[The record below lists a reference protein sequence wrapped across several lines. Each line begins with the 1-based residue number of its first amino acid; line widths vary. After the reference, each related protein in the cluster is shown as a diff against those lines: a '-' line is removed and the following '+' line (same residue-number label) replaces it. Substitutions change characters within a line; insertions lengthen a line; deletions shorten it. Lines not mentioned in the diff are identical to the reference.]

1 MKKIIKTK
9 LTEACYYV
17 SIEEENFNLLCSSPA
32 DINNYL
38 DKNNLIA
45 KKILADKIFET
56 GPNSILL
63 SDVLVQNYQVSNLCE
78 NPIFHMFY
86 KQNLLSSVYKTST
99 NKKPIIIGDSKQIDS
114 QLEYITRGNY
124 GLLNDFEF
132 SNLDLDEEQISNIID
147 YKLYF
152 DLKNVFSNND
162 LLDLKYLIKDDKI
175 EIRDNIF
182 IKRIKINIFE
192 LSYKDE
198 TVIIDLN
205 LQIGKKYELLKN
217 LDYHKVPYEDF
228 FVLHSTKM
236 SSILMFHGKI
246 YLLDTPAN
254 ILDILNSLGIGLSDI
269 EGVFSSNLH
278 DDNFVGL
285 SSLLLRDQKIKYYS
299 SKVVRYSLMKK
310 LGSLLRMPISSLS
323 QYFEFVNLELD
334 TWNKIENFEVKPF
347 LSIDSVESNIFYFKA
362 LNEKNEYIS
371 YAHLSNIVS
380 LKDMKEMLKENDDD
394 FGLSKSFY
402 LNSCKNFSNK
412 VSLKKISYRN
422 ILSVEQDELI
432 DDLSSKI
439 ILNQNSLKNIKN
451 TQVSSFANIDVLIKS
466 SNNYLKN
473 KVEEFLSHFFKDIP
487 KDNLEVLLECKIKNI
502 SPQSIILNENEAA
515 NFVYLILSGSVEKY
529 KSDDEYSSYI
539 SSGYLLAYKNILIN
553 EKVNFTYKT
562 KSFVNVLEIP
572 KDIYL
577 KFVQINRLENSLN
590 ELILKT
596 KRLKEFSLFSSFL
609 SAKTIITITSEL
621 SFKKYKHNVKINE
634 IEEGLCLILKGEV
647 SKFLY
652 GEKIDTLK
660 INNFF
665 GERNI
670 LNFKKNNYEYRALG
684 DLELYI
690 IPKDVLKDFP
700 VIHWRLFLQFQK
712 SLMW

>member
-38 DKNNLIA
+38 DKNNLIS
-45 KKILADKIFET
+45 KKKLADKIFET

-86 KQNLLSSVYKTST
+86 KQNLLSSVYNTSA

-132 SNLDLDEEQISNIID
+132 SNLDLNEKQISNIID

-162 LLDLKYLIKDDKI
+162 LLDLKYLIKEEKI

-182 IKRIKINIFE
+182 IKRIKINVFE

-198 TVIIDLN
+198 TIIIDLN
-205 LQIGKKYELLKN
+205 LKIGKKYELLKN

-246 YLLDTPAN
+246 YLLDTPSD
-254 ILDILNSLGIGLSDI
+254 ILDILSSLGIGLNDI
-269 EGVFSSNLH
+269 EGVFSSSLH

-285 SSLLLRDQKIKYYS
+285 SALLLRDQRIKYYS
-299 SKVVRYSLMKK
+299 SKVLRYSLMKK
-310 LGSLLRMPISSLS
+310 LASLLRMPLNSLS
-323 QYFEFVNLELD
+323 QYFEFINLELD
-334 TWNKIENFEVKPF
+334 TWNKIGSFEVKPF
-347 LSIDSVESNIFYFKA
+347 LSIDSVESNVFYFQT

-380 LKDMKEMLKENDDD
+380 LKDMKDMLKENDDD
-394 FGLSKSFY
+394 FGLSKTFY
-402 LNSCKNFSNK
+402 LDSCKNFSQE

-422 ILSVEQDELI
+422 ISSVDENELV
-432 DDLSSKI
+432 DDVSSKI
-439 ILNQNSLKNIKN
+439 ILNQNSENKIKN
-451 TQVSSFANIDVLIKS
+451 TQVSSFADIDVLIKA

-473 KVEEFLSHFFKDIP
+473 KVEEFLSHFFKNIP
-487 KDNLEVLLECKIKNI
+487 KENLEILSECNIKNI
-502 SPQSIILNENEAA
+502 APKSIILNEKEDT

-529 KSDDEYSSYI
+529 RINDDYSSHI
-539 SSGYLLAYKNILIN
+539 SSGYFLGYKNILIN
-553 EKVNFTYKT
+553 EKINFTYKT
-562 KSFVNVLEIP
+562 KSYVNVLEIP
-572 KDIYL
+572 KDKYL
-577 KFVQINRLENSLN
+577 KFVQINKLENSLSK
-590 ELILKT
+590 LILKT
-596 KRLKEFSLFSSFL
+596 KRLKKFSLFNSFL
-609 SAKTIITITSEL
+609 SAKTIITISSEL
-621 SFKKYKHNVKINE
+621 ISKKYKHNEKIIE
-634 IEEGLCLILKGEV
+634 IEEGLCLIVKGEV
-647 SKFLY
+647 SKYLY

-700 VIHWRLFLQFQK
+700 VIHWRLFLKFQE